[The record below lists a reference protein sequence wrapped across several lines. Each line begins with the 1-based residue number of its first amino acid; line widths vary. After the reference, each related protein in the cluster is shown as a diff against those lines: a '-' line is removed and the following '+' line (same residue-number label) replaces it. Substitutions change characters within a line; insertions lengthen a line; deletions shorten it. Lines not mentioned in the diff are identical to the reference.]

1 MRLTSTREN
10 VMRRTSFVLLLAAL
24 PGAALAQSDSLTGDS
39 GALCWRGQRAP
50 ACHQFWITEI
60 STVYPFATT
69 STNYTV
75 TDGVSTYRYSRHDLT
90 PQLFW
95 TVGPMFNTSPD
106 RAIGLTLSGGFV
118 SDGGRGTIEVRRRYW
133 TSNRSGFDLSA
144 GLVRMSVPDPG
155 RFHQDGYGLTA
166 GAYAVGG
173 DMIHLNTHADVIV
186 SGNRVHAGGSVGV
199 GLGSYPAVG
208 VTALLGVL
216 TVLLIAAVARGGG
229 DF

>member
-1 MRLTSTREN
+1 
-10 VMRRTSFVLLLAAL
+10 MRRSLCLLLLNAL
-24 PGAALAQSDSLTGDS
+24 PSAAIAQSDSLAGDT

-50 ACHQFWITEI
+50 ACHQFWVTEI
-60 STVYPFATT
+60 STVYPIATT
-69 STNYTV
+69 STKYTE
-75 TDGVSTYRYSRHDLT
+75 TDGTFFYSYNRRDVT

-95 TVGPMFNTSPD
+95 TVGPMWNTSPN
-106 RAIGLTLSGGFV
+106 RALGVTLSGGFV
-118 SDGGRGTIEVRRRYW
+118 SDGGRGSVEVRRRYW

-144 GLVRMSVPDPG
+144 GLLRMSVPDPG
-155 RFHQDGYGLTA
+155 RYHQDGYGLTA

-173 DMIHLNTHADVIV
+173 DMIHLNTHADMIV
-186 SGNRVHAGGSVGV
+186 SGNRMHAGGSVGV

-216 TVLLIAAVARGGG
+216 TVLLVAAVAHSG